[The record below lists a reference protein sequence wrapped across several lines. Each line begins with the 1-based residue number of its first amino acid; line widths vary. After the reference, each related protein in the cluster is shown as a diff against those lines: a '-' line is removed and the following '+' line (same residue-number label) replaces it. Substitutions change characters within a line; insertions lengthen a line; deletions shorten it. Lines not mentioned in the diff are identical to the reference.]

1 MMLNF
6 VEMIAIQIRNK
17 NTIDIEVTSIYYLIF
32 FSRWLNL
39 FHLSIAYLVAAS
51 FGLIG
56 DLDFLKNQS
65 KYIDDYVCSFQYWR
79 LVTREIKLAI
89 SWNRLLITETN
100 YPQNYSLER
109 LICNTSAAIECK
121 DEEILRS
128 YNLLKIL
135 SKTFT

>member
-56 DLDFLKNQS
+56 DLDFFK
-65 KYIDDYVCSFQYWR
+65 KPIKIHWR
-79 LVTREIKLAI
+79 LCMLLPVLELVTREIKLAI